1 VPDSSEVLGYVGVI
15 IFNKK
20 DFMKVLFIV
29 GT

>member
-1 VPDSSEVLGYVGVI
+1 VLDSSEVLAYVGVI